1 MMNIILSND
10 DGYNATGIKVLAKRL
25 AKDHNVI
32 VVAPM
37 GERSGTSHSVN
48 FFSGIYYEDK
58 GLVDGI
64 KTYAVSGTP
73 ADCVLFGLK
82 YLLKDIKID
91 AVVSGINTCLNAG
104 SDIIFSGTFGAAQ
117 EGTFQHL
124 PSLAVSLRTRGVEDY
139 EYASD
144 FTARNLEELLSYAS
158 EDITIN
164 LNIPCVKKEDIKGV
178 KVAPIAYQP
187 YNESYVK
194 KTDSNGGDMYFV
206 DGHPIKHTDEKS
218 GGDCY
223 WLEQGYITIT
233 PVRLISND
241 EDAINALKNARVEL

>member
-1 MMNIILSND
+1 MNILISND
-10 DGYNATGIKVLAKRL
+10 DGYSAQGIRVLAKRL
-25 AKDHNVI
+25 AKEHCVRI
-32 VVAPM
+32 VAPM
-37 GERSGTSHSVN
+37 GERSGTSHSVS

-58 GLVDGI
+58 GEIDGI
-64 KTYAVSGTP
+64 ATYAVSGTP

-82 YLLKDIKID
+82 HLFKDERID
-91 AVVSGINTCLNAG
+91 AIVSGINTCLNAG

-139 EYASD
+139 EYAAD
-144 FTARNLEELLSYAS
+144 FTARNLETLLGYAD
-158 EDITIN
+158 ENTTIN
-164 LNIPCVKKEDIKGV
+164 LNIPCAAKDDIKGV
-178 KVAPIAYQP
+178 KIAPVAYQP

-194 KTDSNGGDMYFV
+194 KADSNGLDCYFV
-206 DGHPIKHTDEKS
+206 DGHKIRHTDERT

-223 WLEQGYITIT
+223 WLDQGYITVT

-241 EDAINALKNARVEL
+241 FERIQALKKVRLAL

>member
-1 MMNIILSND
+1 MNILLSND
-10 DGYNATGIKVLAKRL
+10 DGYLANGIKTLAKHL
-25 AKDHNVI
+25 AKKHNVT

-37 GERSGTSHSVN
+37 GERSGSSHSVN

-58 GLVDGI
+58 GYVDGI
-64 KTYAVSGTP
+64 RTYAVSGTP

-82 YLLKDIKID
+82 YLLKDEKID

-117 EGTFQHL
+117 EGTFQGI
-124 PSLAVSLRTRGVEDY
+124 PSLAVSLKTRGVEDY
-139 EYASD
+139 EYAAD
-144 FTARNLEELLSYAS
+144 FTARNLDELLSRANA
-158 EDITIN
+158 DITIN
-164 LNIPCVKKEDIKGV
+164 LNIPYVSKDDIKGIRI
-178 KVAPIAYQP
+178 APVAYQP

-194 KTDSNGGDMYFV
+194 NTDSNGVDMYFV
-206 DGHPIKHTDEKS
+206 DGHPIKHTDEES

-223 WLEQGYITIT
+223 LLNQGYITIT

-241 EDAINALKNARVEL
+241 LSEIQALKEVRFAL